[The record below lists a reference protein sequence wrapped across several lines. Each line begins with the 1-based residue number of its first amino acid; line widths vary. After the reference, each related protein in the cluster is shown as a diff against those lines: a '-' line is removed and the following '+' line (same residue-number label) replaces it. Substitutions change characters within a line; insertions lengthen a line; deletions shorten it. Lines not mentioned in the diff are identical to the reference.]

1 MRLTEDGENMKVK
14 CYTLQ
19 HQLSDYIDDTL
30 SERQKAVVAAHLRA
44 CPLCQ
49 NELAALKKTR
59 ELVGRFYVTPTAPD
73 AYYARFAARLQERIE
88 QRGTG
93 TFPQRIRATVKI
105 IIARFGWQLQT
116 HLLRCLP
123 VGRNFRHAPCK
134 QGLSMI
140 TPRVVVLSV
149 LLLAMSTLGVVTFR
163 HVLDVPQENASKN
176 KPRVQIL
183 TPRGTLP
190 IGEKRVESVGTHA
203 VRPPASV
210 NPARV
215 AHAIGNAPAPL
226 VTPKPLGSK
235 QLSATPVPMRKARK
249 AAQATPDTNV
259 TNVVNSLSGTPMDT
273 FDGRVVTE
281 LPTRG
286 MLLTDTDYALLLV
299 QGIAGTK
306 GVIDE
311 GHQPYEP
318 KRPRRLGEPPTG
330 FAPLLLDV
338 PLETR
343 TIREVYDSIKL

>member
-1 MRLTEDGENMKVK
+1 MKFSPLRTPCERQK
-14 CYTLQ
+14 N
-19 HQLSDYIDDTL
+19 QLSDYIDDTL

-88 QRGTG
+88 QRGRW
-93 TFPQRIRATVKI
+93 FPQRIRAAV
-105 IIARFGWQLQT
+105 ARFGWQLQT

-123 VGRNFRHAPCK
+123 VGKNSHV
-134 QGLSMI
+134 SHVVD

-149 LLLAMSTLGVVTFR
+149 LLLAMSALGVVTFR
-163 HVLDVPQENASKN
+163 HVLDVPQEN
-176 KPRVQIL
+176 VQIQMIQ
-183 TPRGTLP
+183 TPRGTLALQPERVQVP
-190 IGEKRVESVGTHA
+190 IGEKRYVGGTSGPDVESVGTHA
-203 VRPPASV
+203 VRPPEYPDMS
-210 NPARV
+210 
-215 AHAIGNAPAPL
+215 NAPAPF
-226 VTPKPLGSK
+226 VTPKPLGSR
-235 QLSATPVPMRKARK
+235 QLSATPVPYVGG
-249 AAQATPDTNV
+249 TSGPDNSHR
-259 TNVVNSLSGTPMDT
+259 VVNSLSGTP
-273 FDGRVVTE
+273 TE
-281 LPTRG
+281 WPIVETLPTRG

-299 QGIAGTK
+299 QGIAGTH
-306 GVIDE
+306 E

-318 KRPRRLGEPPTG
+318 KRHCWTSPPTG

>member
-1 MRLTEDGENMKVK
+1 MKFSPLRTPCERQK
-14 CYTLQ
+14 N
-19 HQLSDYIDDTL
+19 QLSDYIDDTL
-30 SERQKAVVAAHLRA
+30 SERQKAVVAAHLRV

-49 NELAALKKTR
+49 NEIAALKKTR

-123 VGRNFRHAPCK
+123 VGKNSHV
-134 QGLSMI
+134 SHVVD

-149 LLLAMSTLGVVTFR
+149 LLLAMSTLGLVTFR
-163 HVLDVPQENASKN
+163 HVLDVPQEN
-176 KPRVQIL
+176 VQIQMIQ
-183 TPRGTLP
+183 TPRGTLALQPERAQVP
-190 IGEKRVESVGTHA
+190 IGEKRVESVGTYKENVGA
-203 VRPPASV
+203 VYNRASQ
-210 NPARV
+210 
-215 AHAIGNAPAPL
+215 NAPAPL
-226 VTPKPLGSK
+226 VTPKPLGSR
-235 QLSATPVPMRKARK
+235 QLSATPVPVAVGG
-249 AAQATPDTNV
+249 TSGPDNSHR
-259 TNVVNSLSGTPMDT
+259 VVNSLSGTP
-273 FDGRVVTE
+273 TE
-281 LPTRG
+281 WPIVETLPTRG

-299 QGIAGTK
+299 QGIAGT
-306 GVIDE
+306 DQ

-318 KRPRRLGEPPTG
+318 KRRGPPTG

-343 TIREVYDSIKL
+343 TIREVYDSIM

>member
-1 MRLTEDGENMKVK
+1 MKFSPLRTPCERQK
-14 CYTLQ
+14 N
-19 HQLSDYIDDTL
+19 QLSDYIDDTL

-49 NELAALKKTR
+49 NEMAALKKTR

-93 TFPQRIRATVKI
+93 TFPQRIRAAV
-105 IIARFGWQLQT
+105 ARFGWQLQT

-149 LLLAMSTLGVVTFR
+149 LLIAMSTLGVVTFR
-163 HVLDVPQENASKN
+163 HVLDVPQENASKS

-190 IGEKRVESVGTHA
+190 IGEKRVPKQVENVGTHA

-210 NPARV
+210 NPARG

-226 VTPKPLGSK
+226 VTPKPLGSR
-235 QLSATPVPMRKARK
+235 QLSATPVPVRK

-259 TNVVNSLSGTPMDT
+259 TNVVNSLSGTP
-273 FDGRVVTE
+273 TE
-281 LPTRG
+281 WPIAGTLPTRG

-299 QGIAGTK
+299 QGIAGT
-306 GVIDE
+306 DE

-318 KRPRRLGEPPTG
+318 KRRGPPTG

>member
-93 TFPQRIRATVKI
+93 TFPQRIRAAVKI

-116 HLLRCLP
+116 HLLRCLS
-123 VGRNFRHAPCK
+123 VGKNSHV
-134 QGLSMI
+134 SHVVD

-149 LLLAMSTLGVVTFR
+149 LLLAMSTLSIVTFR
-163 HVLDVPQENASKN
+163 HVLDVPQEN
-176 KPRVQIL
+176 VQIQMIQ

-210 NPARV
+210 NPARG

-226 VTPKPLGSK
+226 VTPKPLGSR
-235 QLSATPVPMRKARK
+235 QLSATPVPYVGG
-249 AAQATPDTNV
+249 TSGPDNSHR
-259 TNVVNSLSGTPMDT
+259 VVNSLSGTPTDT

-286 MLLTDTDYALLLV
+286 MLLTDTDYALLLE
-299 QGIAGTK
+299 QSIAGPM
-306 GVIDE
+306 VVDE

>member
-1 MRLTEDGENMKVK
+1 MKFSPLRTPCERQK
-14 CYTLQ
+14 N
-19 HQLSDYIDDTL
+19 QLSDYIDDTL

-123 VGRNFRHAPCK
+123 VGKNSHV
-134 QGLSMI
+134 SHVVD

-149 LLLAMSTLGVVTFR
+149 LLLAMSALGVVTFR
-163 HVLDVPQENASKN
+163 HVLDVPQEN
-176 KPRVQIL
+176 VQIQMIQ
-183 TPRGTLP
+183 TPRGTLALQPERAQVP
-190 IGEKRVESVGTHA
+190 IGEKQVPKQVKNVGTYA
-203 VRPPASV
+203 VRPMD
-210 NPARV
+210 
-215 AHAIGNAPAPL
+215 NALTPL
-226 VTPKPLGSK
+226 VTPKPLGSR
-235 QLSATPVPMRKARK
+235 QPSATPVPVRK

-259 TNVVNSLSGTPMDT
+259 TNVVNSPVVQDRLILSDT
-273 FDGRVVTE
+273 EWRVVTE

-299 QGIAGTK
+299 QGIAGTH
-306 GVIDE
+306 E

-318 KRPRRLGEPPTG
+318 KRHCWTSPPTG

>member
-1 MRLTEDGENMKVK
+1 MKFSPLRTPCERQK
-14 CYTLQ
+14 N
-19 HQLSDYIDDTL
+19 QLSDYIDDTL

-123 VGRNFRHAPCK
+123 VGKNSHVD
-134 QGLSMI
+134 G

-149 LLLAMSTLGVVTFR
+149 LLLAMSALGVVTFR
-163 HVLDVPQENASKN
+163 HVLDVPQEKMI
-176 KPRVQIL
+176 Q
-183 TPRGTLP
+183 TPRGTLALQLALQPQRAQVP

-203 VRPPASV
+203 VRPMP
-210 NPARV
+210 PMD
-215 AHAIGNAPAPL
+215 NAPAPL
-226 VTPKPLGSK
+226 VTPKPLGSR
-235 QLSATPVPMRKARK
+235 QLSATPVPVRKAT
-249 AAQATPDTNV
+249 QATPDTNV
-259 TNVVNSLSGTPMDT
+259 TNVVNSLSGTP
-273 FDGRVVTE
+273 TE
-281 LPTRG
+281 WPIAGTLPTRG

-299 QGIAGTK
+299 QGIAGT
-306 GVIDE
+306 DE

-318 KRPRRLGEPPTG
+318 KRPRRPGEPPTG

-343 TIREVYDSIKL
+343 TIREVYDSIM

>member
-1 MRLTEDGENMKVK
+1 MKFSPLRTPCERQK
-14 CYTLQ
+14 N
-19 HQLSDYIDDTL
+19 QLSDYIDDTL
-30 SERQKAVVAAHLRA
+30 SERQKAVVAAHLRV

-49 NELAALKKTR
+49 NEMAALKKTR

-93 TFPQRIRATVKI
+93 TFPQRIRAAV
-105 IIARFGWQLQT
+105 ARFGWQLQT

-123 VGRNFRHAPCK
+123 VDLCF
-134 QGLSMI
+134 LS

-149 LLLAMSTLGVVTFR
+149 LLLAMSALGVVTFR
-163 HVLDVPQENASKN
+163 HVLDVPQENASKS

-203 VRPPASV
+203 VRPMP
-210 NPARV
+210 PMD
-215 AHAIGNAPAPL
+215 NAPAPL
-226 VTPKPLGSK
+226 VTPKPLGSR
-235 QLSATPVPMRKARK
+235 QLSATPVPYVGG
-249 AAQATPDTNV
+249 TSGPDNSHR
-259 TNVVNSLSGTPMDT
+259 VVNSLSGTPT
-273 FDGRVVTE
+273 EWRVVTE

-286 MLLTDTDYALLLV
+286 MLLTDTAYALLLV
-299 QGIAGTK
+299 QGIAGT
-306 GVIDE
+306 DE

-318 KRPRRLGEPPTG
+318 KRPRKLGEPPTG